1 MKLAFA
7 GTPEFAAVI
16 LDALAYSGHRVEA
29 VFTRRDARAGRG
41 NRVTQSPV
49 KQRAAAAGIQVHQ
62 PGSMRNVEAAQQLAA
77 LEPDAMVV
85 AAYGFLLPPPIL
97 AIPRLGC
104 INVHASLLPRWRGAA
119 PVHHAIL
126 AGDRH
131 TGVSIMEMDA
141 GLDTGPIL
149 ATRTCAI
156 SPHDTTGSLTGRLA
170 QLGAAALVDTLDALE
185 TDTVEVR
192 PQDDAFATIAP
203 RLSKSRAAIDWARPA
218 AEIERMI
225 RAFDPWPVAHTYV
238 AGDSIPAF
246 RVWRAELG
254 DGDSTKAPGTVLRC
268 DESGVAV
275 ATACGGVRITELQP
289 PGARRMSAA
298 EFLRGRRLVPGSRLG
313 HGPR

>member
-97 AIPRLGC
+97 TIPRLGC

-170 QLGAAALVDTLDALE
+170 QLGAAALVDTLGALE

-268 DESGVAV
+268 DESAVAV